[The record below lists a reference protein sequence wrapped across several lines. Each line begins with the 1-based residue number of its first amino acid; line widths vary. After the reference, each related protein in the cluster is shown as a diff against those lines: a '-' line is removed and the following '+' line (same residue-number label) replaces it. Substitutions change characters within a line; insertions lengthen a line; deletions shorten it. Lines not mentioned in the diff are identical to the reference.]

1 MAKTKRYI
9 TKKSDDLI
17 KAMKDY
23 IPQTISN
30 NRLHNIYNLIDTI
43 IADVCKDFDR
53 KKIIEDLIYVQY
65 KVSILDPY
73 IVENKTKNEK

>member
-9 TKKSDDLI
+9 TKKSDDLF
-17 KAMKDY
+17 KAMKEL
-23 IPQTISN
+23 IPEKISN
-30 NRLHNIYNLIDTI
+30 NRIHIIYNLIDTI

-65 KVSILDPY
+65 KVSILDPF
-73 IVENKTKNEK
+73 IKENKTKNEK